1 MPADYTRIHRLL
13 RILTLIQ
20 GETGWSAERLAE
32 ACGVTVRTIY
42 RDMKSLE
49 GAGIPYFHDEQTNGY
64 RVRRDFY
71 MPPVQLTLE
80 ESLALVALG
89 EHIGGREQI
98 PLTRAAAKAV
108 SKVRSVMP
116 HNLRDELEQLDKHI
130 AIKLAKAGPFD
141 GIDDVYMQVREAI
154 LRCKGLRCCY
164 ESVKGPRDQKTG
176 DLEIFLFDPY
186 KLFFSKRAWYVI
198 GHHHG
203 RDEQRCL
210 KLNRFT
216 RIEPTGATYTI
227 PKDFDLDDRLG
238 HAWQMIR
245 GKKRYAIELWFAPE
259 FAETIA
265 DTHWHTTQEVEWH
278 DDGSILFRC
287 TVDGLEEIVWWVLS
301 MGPNCRVHKPRTLA
315 NQVRQLVTHM
325 VELYETG

>member
-20 GETGWSAERLAE
+20 GESGWTAERLAQ
-32 ACGVTVRTIY
+32 ACSVTVRTIY

-49 GAGIPYFHDEQTNGY
+49 GAGIPYFHDEATNGY
-64 RVRRDFY
+64 RIHRDFY
-71 MPPVQLTLE
+71 MPPVQLTLD

-98 PLTRAAAKAV
+98 PLTRAASRAV

-116 HNLRDELEQLDKHI
+116 HRLREELESLDKHI
-130 AIKLAKAGPFD
+130 AIKLTHAGPFD
-141 GIDDVYMQVREAI
+141 GIQDVYSQVRESI
-154 LRCKGLRCCY
+154 VRRFSLRCCY
-164 ESVKGPRDQKTG
+164 ESVQSPRQQNGQD
-176 DLEIFLFDPY
+176 EVFLFDPY

-216 RIEPTGATYTI
+216 KVEPTRAAYTI
-227 PKDFDLDDRLG
+227 PKDFDLDDQLG
-238 HAWQMIR
+238 YAWQMIR
-245 GKKRYAIELWFAPE
+245 GSKRYNIELWFSPE

-265 DTHWHTTQEVEWH
+265 DTHWHSTQEIRWH
-278 DDGSILFRC
+278 EDGSMHFRC
-287 TVDGLEEIVWWVLS
+287 KVDGLDEIVWWVMS
-301 MGPNCRVHKPRTLA
+301 MGPHCRVLKPKALA
-315 NQVRQLVTHM
+315 NRVRDMALATAQG
-325 VELYETG
+325 YE